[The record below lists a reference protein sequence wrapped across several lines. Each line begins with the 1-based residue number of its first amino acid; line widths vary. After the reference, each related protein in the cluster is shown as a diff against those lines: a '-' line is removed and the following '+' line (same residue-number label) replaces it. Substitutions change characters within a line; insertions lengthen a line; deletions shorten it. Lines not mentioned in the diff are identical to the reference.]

1 MFFDALTIAAVRDEL
16 TARVGGGR
24 VQQVRAVGPLAIS
37 LEIYAQHRRAPL
49 LFSAHA
55 QNARVHLLAH
65 PPSRDP
71 GVQTPFLL
79 LLRKYVRGATLQT
92 IEQPQF
98 ERVLTFTF
106 TKVLPVARHGA
117 DLPDEPEELD
127 EPDPALEARLAEIP
141 PGFALFSTRLI
152 AEIMGRHSNLILV
165 NSEGEILDAVKRIP
179 GSLNRVRTTLPHQ
192 RYVPPPPQR
201 KLDLRLM
208 PLTGFQHE
216 ISSLDPATGLW
227 QALVARFSAVS
238 PLLAQEAVFRAG
250 GDEQSPVSAGD
261 PARVYAALR
270 GLLDLSQSHAWAP
283 CLAWEGVEG
292 GGLGAGEEDGADGDE
307 DQEAELAAPSSAAA
321 LAFAPYPLTHLAAEG
336 ARLEEPDGISR
347 AAEQFYAALE
357 QISGHAQLRADIAE
371 EIDARRKTL
380 ARRAAALEREL
391 ERAAGFDVL
400 RRKGEMLLGYMY
412 VLEPGQRRL
421 EIPEEDLVIDLDPDV
436 PPLEQAQAMFR
447 EYSRARAAVAG
458 VPARLEA
465 TGLALQYLDELT
477 THLELAED
485 FATISAIREE
495 LAALPADP
503 DTLVAGIER
512 RARGEEDGDEAPPPP
527 KKAPKGRGK
536 YAPKTTRAKKEAAGR
551 AGIEPLRVTSSDGI
565 PILVGRSAR
574 QNDAITFGQARPGDL
589 WLHAR
594 NVPGAHVVVRSEG
607 RTVPERTV
615 AEAARLAAQHSKA
628 RHDTAVDVI
637 ITERRHVRR
646 IPGAPPGL
654 VTVSGER
661 VLRVRPAAAR
671 EEH

>member
-1 MFFDALTIAAVRDEL
+1 MFFDALTIAAVREEL
-16 TARVGGGR
+16 SARVGGGR
-24 VQQVRAVGPLAIS
+24 VQQVRAVGPLALS
-37 LEIYAQHRRAPL
+37 LEIYAQHRRAPV

-55 QNARVHLLAH
+55 QHARVHLLAQA
-65 PPSRDP
+65 PSRDP

-141 PGFALFSTRLI
+141 PGFALFTTRLI
-152 AEIMGRHSNLILV
+152 AEIMGRHSNLVLV
-165 NSEGEILDAVKRIP
+165 AADGTVLDAVKHIP
-179 GSLNRVRTTLPHQ
+179 ASRNRVRTTLPHQ
-192 RYVPPPPQR
+192 PYVPPPAQR
-201 KLDLRLM
+201 KLNLRLM
-208 PLTGFQHE
+208 AEAGFEHE
-216 ISSLDPATGLW
+216 IATADPAGGLW

-250 GDEQSPVSAGD
+250 GDERSPVSAVEPG
-261 PARVYAALR
+261 RVYAALR
-270 GLLDLSQSHAWAP
+270 GLLDLSRSHAWVP
-283 CLAWEGVEG
+283 CLAW
-292 GGLGAGEEDGADGDE
+292 AGMEEPTAEDDDDPEAD
-307 DQEAELAAPSSAAA
+307 AAPPTAPSAI
-321 LAFAPYPLTHLAAEG
+321 AFAPYPLTHLAAEG
-336 ARLEEPDGISR
+336 ARLEEPGSISR

-357 QISGHAQLRADIAE
+357 QISGHAQLRADIAA
-371 EIDARRKTL
+371 EIDTRRKTL
-380 ARRAAALEREL
+380 ARRTAALEREL
-391 ERAAGFDVL
+391 DRAAGFDVL

-412 VLEPGQRRL
+412 GLEPGQRRL
-421 EIPEEDLVIDLDPDV
+421 EIPEENLIIDLDPDV

-447 EYSRARAAVAG
+447 EYNRARAAVAG
-458 VPARLEA
+458 VPARLTA
-465 TGLALQYLDELT
+465 TDLAVQYLDELT

-512 RARGEEDGDEAPPPP
+512 RARGDAEEEAPPPP
-527 KKAPKGRGK
+527 KKPAKGRGK
-536 YAPKTTRAKKEAAGR
+536 YAPKGNRVKKEAGGR
-551 AGIEPLRVTSSDGI
+551 AGVEPLRVTSSDGI

-594 NVPGAHVVVRSEG
+594 NVPGAHVIVRGEG
-607 RTVPERTV
+607 RSVPERTV

-628 RHDTAVDVI
+628 RHDSAVDVI
-637 ITERRHVRR
+637 VTERRHVRR

-661 VLRVRPAAAR
+661 VLRVRPG
-671 EEH
+671 EGEG

>member
-16 TARVGGGR
+16 AATVGGGR
-24 VQQVRAVGPLAIS
+24 VQQVRAVAPLAIS
-37 LEIYAQHRRAPL
+37 LEIYAQHRRAYL
-49 LFSAHA
+49 LGSAHA
-55 QNARVHLLAH
+55 QNARVHLLARA
-65 PPSRDP
+65 PSRDP

-79 LLRKYVRGATLQT
+79 LLRKYVRGATLQS

-98 ERVLTFTF
+98 ERVLTLSF
-106 TKVLPVARHGA
+106 TKVLPLSRHGA
-117 DLPDEPEELD
+117 DLPDEPEEAD
-127 EPDPALEARLAEIP
+127 ELDPALEARLAEIP
-141 PGFALFSTRLI
+141 PGFALFTTRLI

-165 NSEGEILDAVKRIP
+165 NSEGIVLDAIKHIP
-179 GSLNRVRTTLPHQ
+179 TSLNRVRITLPHQ
-192 RYVPPPPQR
+192 PYVPPPPQR

-208 PLTGFQHE
+208 PLPGFEHE
-216 ISSLDPATGLW
+216 IAGLDPAVGLW

-250 GDEQSPVSAGD
+250 GTVRTVIREAD
-261 PARVYAALR
+261 PARLYAALR
-270 GLLDLSQSHAWAP
+270 GLLDLSQSHAWEP
-283 CLAWEGVEG
+283 SLAWEGDG
-292 GGLGAGEEDGADGDE
+292 GWGLGVGAASGEDE
-307 DQEAELAAPSSAAA
+307 DDVQEGDTTPAAPAA

-336 ARLEEPDGISR
+336 ARLDTPGSISQ

-357 QISGHAQLRADIAE
+357 QISGHAQLRADIAT
-371 EIDARRKTL
+371 EIEARRKTL
-380 ARRAAALEREL
+380 ARRVAALEREL

-400 RRKGEMLLGYMY
+400 RRKGELLLGYMY

-421 EIPEEDLVIDLDPDV
+421 EIPEENLVIDLDPDV
-436 PPLEQAQAMFR
+436 PPLEQAQALFR
-447 EYSRARAAVAG
+447 EYSRARAALAG
-458 VPARLEA
+458 VPARRDA
-465 TGLALQYLDELT
+465 TNLALQYLDELS

-512 RARGEEDGDEAPPPP
+512 RARGEDEEEAPPPP

-536 YAPKTTRAKKEAAGR
+536 YAPRNNRVKKEAGGR
-551 AGIEPLRVTSSDGI
+551 AALEPLRVISSDGL

-594 NVPGAHVVVRSEG
+594 NVPGAHVIVRGEG

-654 VTVSGER
+654 VTVAQER
-661 VLRVRPAAAR
+661 VLRVRPGGGR
-671 EEH
+671 EG

>member
-16 TARVGGGR
+16 VATVGGGR

-37 LEIYAQHRRAPL
+37 LEIYAQHRRSYL
-49 LFSAHA
+49 LGSAHP
-55 QNARVHLLAH
+55 QNARVHLLDKA
-65 PPSRDP
+65 PSRDP

-98 ERVLTFTF
+98 ERVLTLSF
-106 TKVLPVARHGA
+106 TKVLPLPRHGA
-117 DLPDEPEELD
+117 ELPDEPEELD
-127 EPDPALEARLAEIP
+127 ELDPALEARLAEIP
-141 PGFALFSTRLI
+141 PGFTLFTTRLI

-165 NSEGEILDAVKRIP
+165 NSEGIVLDAVKHIP
-179 GSLNRVRTTLPHQ
+179 TSLNRVRITLPHQ
-192 RYVPPPPQR
+192 PYVPPPPQR

-208 PLTGFQHE
+208 QATSFQHE
-216 ISSLDPATGLW
+216 IAGLDPATGLW

-250 GDEQSPVSAGD
+250 GTARTVVRAAD
-261 PARVYAALR
+261 PARLYAVLR
-270 GLLDLSQSHAWAP
+270 GLLDLSQSHAWEP
-283 CLAWEGVEG
+283 SLAWEAVGG
-292 GGLGAGEEDGADGDE
+292 GGLGDGESTGEDE
-307 DQEAELAAPSSAAA
+307 DDAEISDGPRPAPAAI
-321 LAFAPYPLTHLAAEG
+321 AFAPYPLTHLAAEG
-336 ARLEEPDGISR
+336 APLDTPGSISR

-357 QISGHAQLRADIAE
+357 QLSGHAQLRADIAA
-371 EIDARRKTL
+371 EIEARRKTL
-380 ARRAAALEREL
+380 ARRVAALEREL

-421 EIPEEDLVIDLDPDV
+421 EIPEENLVIDLDPDV

-458 VPARLEA
+458 VPARLDA

-512 RARGEEDGDEAPPPP
+512 RARGEEDEEDAPPPP

-536 YAPKTTRAKKEAAGR
+536 YAPKHQRAKKEAGGR
-551 AGIEPLRVTSSDGI
+551 AALEPLRVTSSDGF

-574 QNDAITFGQARPGDL
+574 QNDALTFGQARPGDL

-594 NVPGAHVVVRSEG
+594 GVPGAHVVIRGEG

-615 AEAARLAAQHSKA
+615 TEAARLAAQHSKA

-654 VTVSGER
+654 VTVAQER
-661 VLRVRPAAAR
+661 VLRVRPGGR